1 MKEQFFELA
10 ARLEKALRA
19 GETLLCNLS
28 AERSDFVRFTKA
40 LVRQAGSVE
49 QRYLS
54 LRLVRE
60 QRQASASIAL
70 AGSSEDVELATATL
84 GKLRDALGDLPPDPW
99 LLINETPRSTTAER
113 RGTIVPAEEVLEQSM
128 RFARER
134 DLVGI
139 YAGGTMYRGFANS
152 RGQRNWHE
160 VDNFNFD
167 WSLYRQGDQ
176 AVKTSY
182 ADFGWNPVSFAAKM
196 QQAADQLDLLALPR
210 KTIEPGEYRACLTPR
225 ALVDVMGLLS
235 WGGFSARAR
244 QTKQSPLLRMQEG
257 ASLARQITLTENT
270 GEGVAPAFQSEG
282 FVRPPV
288 VPLIQ
293 NGKLGEPL
301 ISPRS
306 AKEYGLATN
315 GASGDETPQSLDLAA
330 GRLAEDDVLKALD
343 TGLYISNLWYLNF
356 SDRPAGRIT
365 GMTRFA
371 TFWVEKGRIVA
382 PLTPMR
388 FDDSIY
394 RILGEALVD
403 LTRERELLPDPS
415 TYGERQ
421 TSSARLPGALLKGL
435 RFTL

>member
-10 ARLEKALRA
+10 ARLEKTLRA

-54 LRLVRE
+54 LRLVRS

-70 AGSSEDVELATATL
+70 AGSSDDLDLATATL

-113 RGTIVPAEEVLEQSM
+113 RGTIVPAEEVLEQAM

-139 YAGGTMYRGFANS
+139 YAGGTLYRGFANS

-196 QQAADQLDLLALPR
+196 QQAADQLDLLALAR
-210 KTIEPGEYRACLTPR
+210 KTIEPGDYRAYLTPR

-257 ASLARQITLTENT
+257 ASLAPQITLTENI
-270 GEGVAPAFQSEG
+270 GEGAAPAFQSEG

-293 NGKLGEPL
+293 NGRLGEPL

-306 AKEYGLATN
+306 AKEYGLVTN
-315 GASGDETPQSLDLAA
+315 GANGSESPESLDLAA
-330 GRLAEDDVLKALD
+330 GTLAEADALKALD
-343 TGLYISNLWYLNF
+343 TGLYVSNLWYLNF
-356 SDRPAGRIT
+356 SDRPAGRLT

-371 TFWVEKGRIVA
+371 SFWVEKGKIAA
-382 PLTPMR
+382 PITPMR
-388 FDDSIY
+388 FDDSVY
-394 RILGEALVD
+394 RMLGETLVD